1 MISGYRLGRIFV
13 KVSSEEVLHSGM
25 VFEKLIVCI
34 CFTELFYTLAKHVFL
49 IYGNHR
55 IAIDLKE

>member
-1 MISGYRLGRIFV
+1 MLGLAV
-13 KVSSEEVLHSGM
+13 KKFCTLHSGM
-25 VFEKLIVCI
+25 VFEKLIICI
-34 CFTELFYTLAKHVFL
+34 CYTELFYTLTKHVSL